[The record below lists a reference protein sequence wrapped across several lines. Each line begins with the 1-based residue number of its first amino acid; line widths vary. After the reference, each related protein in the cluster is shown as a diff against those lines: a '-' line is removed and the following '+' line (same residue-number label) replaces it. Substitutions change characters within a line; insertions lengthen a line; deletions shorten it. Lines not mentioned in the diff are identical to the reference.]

1 MSVSKYVDHLLVLPE
16 DDANTKVLNGFV
28 LHDTINSRLV
38 HVLPEAGGWRHVLDE
53 FEEIHVKE
61 LRIYP
66 KRRMLLLIDFDE
78 KENRRQ
84 EAEARIPADIQ
95 ERVFLIGTWAEPEK
109 LRTALGRSLEEIG
122 RALAEDC
129 FRNTTTTWSHPL
141 LQHNTD
147 ELVRL
152 REQVHPFLF
161 N

>member
-66 KRRMLLLIDFDE
+66 RRRMLLLIDFDE

-84 EAEARIPADIQ
+84 EAEARIPTDVQ
-95 ERVFLIGTWAEPEK
+95 QRVFLIGTWSEPEK
-109 LRTALGRSLEEIG
+109 LKTALGRSLEEIG

-129 FRNTTTTWSHPL
+129 YCNTPTTWSHPL
-141 LQHNTD
+141 LQHNTG
-147 ELVRL
+147 ELTRL